1 MSKIRRNKT
10 SRHYLDWRA
19 AATITSLKDF
29 EEVLLK
35 IADDSSPYPIGVG
48 DKLDADQM
56 NFLGESLEKHINT
69 LYEKIRLLEDAD
81 EFANEYMTSK
91 IIQKTKQLR
100 EALKIIE
107 DISDEYKSKE
117 YISILVPF
125 ISDGSPLIDR
135 DGTLLSQSRISS
147 KLEPADDKRAKAYIA
162 SITFSSD
169 YPCYNNSYDALL
181 KNKPGISYYS
191 LELPAFQGI
200 TETVFVSLTE
210 STIINKVRVSTTNT
224 SIVQAKVIDDKN
236 MTHNVW
242 IDNEFSPLRAK
253 QIQLILNSSAYKR
266 ISKLGDSSRYNTA
279 YMIGAPDPSRD
290 NFLQKIVK
298 NMEISLEKSMT
309 KYNASTTETIA
320 RSWNQLNNK
329 NQKKNIIESGV

>member
-1 MSKIRRNKT
+1 M
-10 SRHYLDWRA
+10 
-19 AATITSLKDF
+19 
-29 EEVLLK
+29 
-35 IADDSSPYPIGVG
+35 G

-107 DISDEYKSKE
+107 DVSEEYKSKD

-125 ISDGSPLIDR
+125 ISDGSPTIDR
-135 DGTLLSQSRISS
+135 DGTLLSQARISS

-162 SITFSSD
+162 SITFNSD

-181 KNKPGISYYS
+181 KNKPGISYYY
-191 LELPAFQGI
+191 LELTASQGI
-200 TETVFVSLTE
+200 TETVFHNLKD
-210 STIINKVRVSTTNT
+210 STIINKIHVDTTNVNI
-224 SIVQAKVIDDKN
+224 SQVKIIDDKN

-242 IDNEFSPLRAK
+242 IDNEFSPLKTK
-253 QIQLILNSSAYKR
+253 QVQLVLNSRTYKQV
-266 ISKLGDSSRYNTA
+266 SKLGDSSRYNTA